1 MQCRHDNGFQPFFT
15 LPPSAFFLYVN
26 LIYKIGMHI
35 AHIIGMSTDAI
46 KSSIQIANRI
56 MEAILAKQL
65 APGTRLGEQ
74 QLSELFGVSRTLVR
88 EALTRLVTRGIVT
101 VSARRGWFV
110 IEPSPSDA
118 REAFEARRVIELGLL
133 RHARPITK
141 SAIEQLRDHI
151 NREQAAIEGDDVG
164 ARAYLL
170 GDFHVALCEC
180 LGNTLL
186 SDTLRDLTARTTLTA
201 MLHQSSEQAEDS
213 CAEHVHIVAALERG
227 DLAAAEQLMHDHL
240 QHVEAGLNKAE
251 VNDPLAPLRQALAP
265 VSAVSAVSNAFVA
278 PAKRKS
284 TASRSVKKQAT
295 SAISLTS
302 SQLGES

>member
-1 MQCRHDNGFQPFFT
+1 
-15 LPPSAFFLYVN
+15 
-26 LIYKIGMHI
+26 
-35 AHIIGMSTDAI
+35 MSTDAI
-46 KSSIQIANRI
+46 KSSIQIASRI

-110 IEPSPSDA
+110 IEPTPNDA

-141 SAIEQLRDHI
+141 TAIEQLRDHI
-151 NREQAAIEGDDVG
+151 RREQAAIEGDDIG
-164 ARAYLL
+164 ARSYLL

-201 MLHQSSEQAEDS
+201 MLHQSSEQAED
-213 CAEHVHIVAALERG
+213 
-227 DLAAAEQLMHDHL
+227 
-240 QHVEAGLNKAE
+240 GLNKIG
-251 VNDPLAPLRQALAP
+251 VSDPLAPLRQALAP
-265 VSAVSAVSNAFVA
+265 VSAVGNSFAT
-278 PAKRKS
+278 PAKPKK
-284 TASRSVKKQAT
+284 TAARSSKKAKAT
-295 SAISLTS
+295 PLTS

>member
-1 MQCRHDNGFQPFFT
+1 
-15 LPPSAFFLYVN
+15 
-26 LIYKIGMHI
+26 
-35 AHIIGMSTDAI
+35 MSTDAI
-46 KSSIQIANRI
+46 KSSIQIASRI

-74 QLSELFGVSRTLVR
+74 QLSTLFGVSRTLVR

-133 RHARPITK
+133 RHARPITEA
-141 SAIEQLRDHI
+141 AIRQLRDHI
-151 NREQAAIEGDDVG
+151 EREQAAIEGDDVG
-164 ARAYLL
+164 ARSYLL
-170 GDFHVALCEC
+170 GDFHVCLCEC

-213 CAEHVHIVAALERG
+213 CSEHVHIVAALERG
-227 DLAAAEQLMHDHL
+227 DLAAAEQLMHEHL
-240 QHVEAGLNKAE
+240 RHVEAGLNKAGI
-251 VNDPLAPLRQALAP
+251 NDPLAPLRQALAP
-265 VSAVSAVSNAFVA
+265 VSAVGNPFVA
-278 PAKRKS
+278 SAKRKKP
-284 TASRSVKKQAT
+284 ASRSVEKSAAT
-295 SAISLTS
+295 AIPLTS
-302 SQLGES
+302 SQPGE

>member
-1 MQCRHDNGFQPFFT
+1 MPACRECRSIIGC
-15 LPPSAFFLYVN
+15 
-26 LIYKIGMHI
+26 YKIGMHI
-35 AHIIGMSTDAI
+35 AHIVGMSTDAI

-240 QHVEAGLNKAE
+240 QHVEAGLNKVE

-265 VSAVSAVSNAFVA
+265 VSAVSAAAAVSNAFVA
-278 PAKRKS
+278 PAKRKN